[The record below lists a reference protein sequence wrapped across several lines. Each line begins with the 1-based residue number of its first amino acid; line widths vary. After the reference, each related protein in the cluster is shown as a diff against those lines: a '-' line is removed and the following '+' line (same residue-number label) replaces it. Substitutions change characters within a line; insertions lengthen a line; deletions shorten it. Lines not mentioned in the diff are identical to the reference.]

1 MHFFQGKTILCIN
14 KLLSVQK
21 KSQRKVGY
29 EKINEKKILDSETT
43 LDSEWRK
50 SWQSS
55 NEEEDAPI

>member
-1 MHFFQGKTILCIN
+1 VCK
-14 KLLSVQK
+14 K

-43 LDSEWRK
+43 LDSEWHK